1 MKKLKKRRKYE
12 KFLTSH
18 FSGRMQK
25 FDKMNDFGDSEDEEI
40 KDEVH
45 DETFDETGL
54 FYSWE
59 CVSLVKMNDRSL
71 TCVSGSLC
79 PGLPRG
85 AAGDVH
91 RLGPLQGQQQ
101 G

>member
-59 CVSLVKMNDRSL
+59 CVSLVKMN
-71 TCVSGSLC
+71 GSTLDLVI
-79 PGLPRG
+79 PSSEDLMSFLHII
-85 AAGDVH
+85 H
-91 RLGPLQGQQQ
+91 RHIY
-101 G
+101 